1 MECGG
6 YKKDFKWRP
15 FVEEQNGKVIANG
28 SNAKVNAGPKQKRGT
43 HTQSHLCRYD
53 TGYMVLTSTTV
64 MMDDVASYATKS
76 ADSSRPTTPH
86 FAKTPP
92 TSDPKGRSKSEELPG
107 KKDSV
112 FESDKRLSGLSKI
125 DNATT
130 EKSKRPAVRKG
141 TKSTSSVD
149 TFSNDDN
156 TPPSFIPEDLPST
169 LPPSDN
175 VNLDFL
181 QPGSLSHLTPGLGLS
196 PTLTEILL
204 PWNQDNPAHQ
214 DFVSY
219 HLTDG
224 FQMSP
229 MPHPQDTDMPDHH
242 MTENSIDA
250 MMDDD
255 MENLNHMALNSQHN
269 SPTPPRGSRSS
280 TNTPSGGL
288 NYIYP
293 RPRISP
299 RSADFLTAYYEQKTC
314 GILSII
320 NGPDENPWRTLIWPL
335 AQQSPALYHAVTA
348 MTAYHAAFEFPAL
361 KVQGHEHK
369 MHSLRYIREGISN
382 DTMTVHAAIATS
394 LALGFSD
401 SWDQH
406 VITGNSHIKGAQANL
421 RRAIEMHRRNPHEG
435 VDLQRLKFLCN
446 SWVYMDVIARL
457 TSVDSDE
464 SNDFDNAFLFSRNPG
479 ERANVILG
487 DTSPGFG
494 IDFGGM
500 PVDSRLDP
508 LMGCANTLFPLIGRV
523 ANLVRKVCRSETN
536 SPAIITQAND
546 LKTSLEDW
554 DPPNFIEQPQDPT
567 TDIAHTLQTAEAY
580 RWATLLHLHS
590 AVPELPSLSSRDL
603 AERVMQYIATVPRTS
618 RTVKVQIYPLMV
630 AGCEARSEDDR
641 QWVRERWTAMHTRL
655 GIGVIEKC
663 LMVTEEVWRR
673 RDDFENQPLSN
684 RRLVPTA
691 ELHPSRVRHQPSVR
705 TPTGDME
712 TGRTGVVFS
721 YVGGEAEGSEQGG
734 NKNFKGRERRDGRDP
749 RMNGMHAA
757 YTVRGHCHWVG
768 VSWHW
773 AWESK
778 SWTSCCCVAC

>member
-15 FVEEQNGKVIANG
+15 FVEEQNGKVIING
-28 SNAKVNAGPKQKRGT
+28 GGGKINAGPKQKRGT
-43 HTQSHLCRYD
+43 A
-53 TGYMVLTSTTV
+53 TTAMWTYYRNGIDGIAV
-64 MMDDVASYATKS
+64 TMDDLASYATQS
-76 ADSSRPTTPH
+76 ADSSLPTTPRS
-86 FAKTPP
+86 AKTPP
-92 TSDPKGRSKSEELPG
+92 KSRDVGRSKSEELPS
-107 KKDSV
+107 KKDSIV
-112 FESDKRLSGLSKI
+112 DNGTAGPSMAQI
-125 DNATT
+125 DGAR
-130 EKSKRPAVRKG
+130 EHARRPAFHKN
-141 TKSTSSVD
+141 TKSTSSVE
-149 TFSNDDN
+149 TFSNDDI

-204 PWNQDNPAHQ
+204 PWDQHNPAHQ

-229 MPHPQDTDMPDHH
+229 LTHAQDRH
-242 MTENSIDA
+242 MTDNSIDA
-250 MMDDD
+250 MMDED
-255 MENLNHMALNSQHN
+255 MEDLNHMALASHHN
-269 SPTPPRGSRSS
+269 SPPAHRNSRSEGNS
-280 TNTPSGGL
+280 PNEGL

-293 RPRISP
+293 RPRITP
-299 RSADFLTAYYEQKTC
+299 RSTDFLTAYYEQKTC

-348 MTAYHAAFEFPAL
+348 MTAYHAASEFPAL

-369 MHSLRYIREGISN
+369 AHSLRYIREGISN

-421 RRAIEMHRRNPHEG
+421 RRAIEMHRQNPHDG
-435 VDLQRLKFLCN
+435 VDIQRLKFLCN

-464 SNDFDNAFLFSRNPG
+464 SNDFDNAFLFSRIPS

-546 LKTSLEDW
+546 LKTALEDW

-630 AGCEARSEDDR
+630 AGCEARSDEDR
-641 QWVRERWTAMHTRL
+641 AWVRERWRAMHHRL
-655 GIGVIEKC
+655 GIGVIDKC

-691 ELHPSRVRHQPSVR
+691 ELHPSRVRHRPSVR

-721 YVGGEAEGSEQGG
+721 YVGGEGEHIEPGG
-734 NKNFKGRERRDGRDP
+734 NKNPKGKERRDGRDP

-773 AWESK
+773 AWESEF
-778 SWTSCCCVAC
+778 SMHECVVEMTILC